1 MKTLPPTDIE
11 CSVLNTP
18 ATSCQSAWIESGLS
32 LHRLI
37 IKFAHNRVADL
48 TKDLSKMVDL
58 AGTGIRLPASGC
70 ILKYSIISLFDG
82 RFKHISLEY
91 NIIHRRKDV
100 EPVP

>member
-18 ATSCQSAWIESGLS
+18 ATSCQSAWIQSGLS

-37 IKFAHNRVADL
+37 MKFAHNRAADL
-48 TKDLSKMVDL
+48 TKDLSKMVH
-58 AGTGIRLPASGC
+58 LPARAFVCLHPAASSK
-70 ILKYSIISLFDG
+70 IIISLFDG
-82 RFKHISLEY
+82 HFKHISLEY
-91 NIIHRRKDV
+91 NIIYRRKDV